1 MASTDILF
9 QPFTSPKL
17 TLKNRIVMAP
27 MTRNMAPEGVPGL
40 ANAEYYARRAA
51 GEVGLILSEGTVVD
65 RPASRNLPNIP
76 FFHGDAALA
85 GWRQVAE
92 AVHVA
97 GEHMARAVDAL
108 RAAGEAAPTHWADVA
123 ALAPA
128 MADRVVDAEPAVRS
142 VLVKGSRF
150 MRMERVVQALQ
161 VRASQMALAN
171 DSKDSS
177 HAA

>member
-1 MASTDILF
+1 VGE
-9 QPFTSPKL
+9 Q
-17 TLKNRIVMAP
+17 
-27 MTRNMAPEGVPGL
+27 GL
-40 ANAEYYARRAA
+40 AFHLEVLRHAAAR
-51 GEVGLILSEGTVVD
+51 GI
-65 RPASRNLPNIP
+65 
-76 FFHGDAALA
+76 
-85 GWRQVAE
+85 E

-108 RAAGEAAPTHWADVA
+108 RAAGEVAPTHWADVA

-128 MADRVVDAEPAVRS
+128 MAERVADAEPAVCS